1 MKDLITIEGICAR
14 YGCERHK
21 AGSIIRKIPHFMVGK
36 SLMAYAADL
45 EAWEREQMVYP
56 MKKGVRQPKQPIPF
70 VIPRKKA
77 Q

>member
-21 AGSIIRKIPHFMVGK
+21 AASIIRKIPHFPVGK
-36 SLMAYAADL
+36 RLCAYADDL
-45 EAWEREQMVYP
+45 EAWERGQMVYP
-56 MKKGVRQPKQPIPF
+56 MPKGVRQPKQPIPF